1 MWNAMACAVMVL
13 MALMIWPDSARSGRL
28 TGVSSD
34 VAGEGGA
41 AVSLPLLIGLLSV
54 SLRSGMSVTRSL
66 EGVGEAVGGALGGGL
81 CAVADALHR
90 GSSWKDAWNAADFGD
105 YAETSAI
112 LRGVLGPS
120 WTRGVSPIGP
130 LTTASEQWT
139 EGERTAINYPV
150 SPNVKKNMIMGG
162 LIGAVLAVGVFTLL
176 FLLDDT
182 IKSEEDVRRYLQL
195 NTLASIIDQ

>member
-1 MWNAMACAVMVL
+1 MNIKGWGDVERDACAVMVL

-28 TGVSSD
+28 TGVPSD

-81 CAVADALHR
+81 CAVADALHC

-112 LRGVLGPS
+112 LRGVLEHRGLVVFHRS
-120 WTRGVSPIGP
+120 ASDDGFGAMDGRRANRDRAGVGVSVGETAAAHGIVHAAGVRVSRHTP
-130 LTTASEQWT
+130 L
-139 EGERTAINYPV
+139 GD
-150 SPNVKKNMIMGG
+150 
-162 LIGAVLAVGVFTLL
+162 GVRGMNLVAAPP
-176 FLLDDT
+176 DG
-182 IKSEEDVRRYLQL
+182 R
-195 NTLASIIDQ
+195 

>member
-112 LRGVLGPS
+112 LRGVLEPS

-130 LTTASEQWT
+130 LTTASEQWM
-139 EGERTAINYPV
+139 EGERTAIEQE
-150 SPNVKKNMIMGG
+150 SASLSVKLLLPTGLCMLPAFVFLGILPSVMAFMG
-162 LIGAVLAVGVFTLL
+162 
-176 FLLDDT
+176 
-182 IKSEEDVRRYLQL
+182 
-195 NTLASIIDQ
+195 

>member
-112 LRGVLGPS
+112 LRGVLEPS

-139 EGERTAINYPV
+139 EGERTAIEQE
-150 SPNVKKNMIMGG
+150 SASLSVKLLLPAG
-162 LIGAVLAVGVFTLL
+162 LCMLPAFVFLGILPSVMAFVG
-176 FLLDDT
+176 
-182 IKSEEDVRRYLQL
+182 
-195 NTLASIIDQ
+195 

>member
-13 MALMIWPDSARSGRL
+13 MALMIWPDSALSGRL
-28 TGVSSD
+28 TGMPSD

-105 YAETSAI
+105 YSET
-112 LRGVLGPS
+112 
-120 WTRGVSPIGP
+120 
-130 LTTASEQWT
+130 
-139 EGERTAINYPV
+139 
-150 SPNVKKNMIMGG
+150 
-162 LIGAVLAVGVFTLL
+162 
-176 FLLDDT
+176 
-182 IKSEEDVRRYLQL
+182 
-195 NTLASIIDQ
+195 

>member
-13 MALMIWPDSARSGRL
+13 MASMIWPDSARSGRL
-28 TGVSSD
+28 TGVPSD

-90 GSSWKDAWNAADFGD
+90 GSSWKDAWKLLLPTGLCMLPAFVFLG
-105 YAETSAI
+105 I
-112 LRGVLGPS
+112 LPS
-120 WTRGVSPIGP
+120 VM
-130 LTTASEQWT
+130 AF
-139 EGERTAINYPV
+139 
-150 SPNVKKNMIMGG
+150 
-162 LIGAVLAVGVFTLL
+162 VG
-176 FLLDDT
+176 
-182 IKSEEDVRRYLQL
+182 
-195 NTLASIIDQ
+195 

>member
-1 MWNAMACAVMVL
+1 MNIKGWGDVERDGVRRHGVDGIDDMAGLGTVGPLDWRVVRCC
-13 MALMIWPDSARSGRL
+13 GRR
-28 TGVSSD
+28 
-34 VAGEGGA
+34 GA

-112 LRGVLGPS
+112 LRGVLEPS

-139 EGERTAINYPV
+139 EGERTAIEQE
-150 SPNVKKNMIMGG
+150 SASLSVKLLLPTG
-162 LIGAVLAVGVFTLL
+162 LCMLPAFVFLGIL
-176 FLLDDT
+176 P
-182 IKSEEDVRRYLQL
+182 R
-195 NTLASIIDQ
+195 

>member
-28 TGVSSD
+28 TGVPSD

-112 LRGVLGPS
+112 LRGVLEPS

-130 LTTASEQWT
+130 SDD
-139 EGERTAINYPV
+139 GF
-150 SPNVKKNMIMGG
+150 
-162 LIGAVLAVGVFTLL
+162 GAVDGRRANRDRAGVGVSVGETAAAHG
-176 FLLDDT
+176 
-182 IKSEEDVRRYLQL
+182 IVHAAGVRVSRHTPLGDGVRGMNL
-195 NTLASIIDQ
+195 VATPPDGR

>member
-28 TGVSSD
+28 T

-112 LRGVLGPS
+112 LRGLV
-120 WTRGVSPIGP
+120 
-130 LTTASEQWT
+130 
-139 EGERTAINYPV
+139 
-150 SPNVKKNMIMGG
+150 
-162 LIGAVLAVGVFTLL
+162 VF
-176 FLLDDT
+176 
-182 IKSEEDVRRYLQL
+182 RRSAL
-195 NTLASIIDQ
+195 

>member
-28 TGVSSD
+28 GRLTGVPSD
-34 VAGEGGA
+34 VAGEGVA

-90 GSSWKDAWNAADFGD
+90 GS
-105 YAETSAI
+105 
-112 LRGVLGPS
+112 
-120 WTRGVSPIGP
+120 
-130 LTTASEQWT
+130 
-139 EGERTAINYPV
+139 
-150 SPNVKKNMIMGG
+150 
-162 LIGAVLAVGVFTLL
+162 
-176 FLLDDT
+176 
-182 IKSEEDVRRYLQL
+182 
-195 NTLASIIDQ
+195 

>member
-28 TGVSSD
+28 TGMPSD

-81 CAVADALHR
+81 CAVA
-90 GSSWKDAWNAADFGD
+90 
-105 YAETSAI
+105 
-112 LRGVLGPS
+112 
-120 WTRGVSPIGP
+120 GP

-139 EGERTAINYPV
+139 EGERTAIEQE
-150 SPNVKKNMIMGG
+150 SASLSVKLLLPTG
-162 LIGAVLAVGVFTLL
+162 LCMLPAFVFLGILPSVMAFVG
-176 FLLDDT
+176 
-182 IKSEEDVRRYLQL
+182 
-195 NTLASIIDQ
+195 